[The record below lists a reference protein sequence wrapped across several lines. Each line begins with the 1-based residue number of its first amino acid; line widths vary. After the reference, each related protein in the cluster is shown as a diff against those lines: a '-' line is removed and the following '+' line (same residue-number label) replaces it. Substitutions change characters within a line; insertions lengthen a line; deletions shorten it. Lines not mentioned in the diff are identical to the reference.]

1 VAELD
6 RFEALSFDCYG
17 TMIDWEAGIT
27 RELRAWLTGEG
38 RAVGDD
44 ELLGR
49 FAEVETVI
57 EAQHPTMRYPDVLA
71 EALRR
76 IGALLG
82 VPVDDATA
90 DRFGESVGR
99 WPAFDDSAE
108 ALARL
113 STKYLLIVVSNVD
126 RASFARSNERLGVGF
141 DLVITA
147 EDVGAYKPADANF
160 EALLAGAARL
170 GAAPIACCTSPRACT
185 TTTSRRIGT
194 DSRPRGSTGDTTA
207 LGTARPRHRA
217 RAPSH
222 PTGGSRRSASSPTPP
237 SGRTGRRD
245 RPGDRLGDHGRSR
258 APPLPRSRRRL
269 GPVRRSR
276 RHPDGR
282 RLHRRDDRLGVER
295 AQREHGRLVPRR
307 RRL

>member
-27 RELRAWLTGEG
+27 RELRAWLAGDG

-99 WPAFDDSAE
+99 WPAFDDSDE

-170 GAAPIACCTSPRACT
+170 GAAPDRLLHVAQSLYHDHEPAHRHGLATAWIDRRHDRAGHGATPPPRAGSVAPDWRF
-185 TTTSRRIGT
+185 TSLRELADAAVGT
-194 DSRPRGSTGDTTA
+194 NGSAG
-207 LGTARPRHRA
+207 
-217 RAPSH
+217 
-222 PTGGSRRSASSPTPP
+222 PTR
-237 SGRTGRRD
+237 
-245 RPGDRLGDHGRSR
+245 
-258 APPLPRSRRRL
+258 
-269 GPVRRSR
+269 
-276 RHPDGR
+276 
-282 RLHRRDDRLGVER
+282 
-295 AQREHGRLVPRR
+295 
-307 RRL
+307 